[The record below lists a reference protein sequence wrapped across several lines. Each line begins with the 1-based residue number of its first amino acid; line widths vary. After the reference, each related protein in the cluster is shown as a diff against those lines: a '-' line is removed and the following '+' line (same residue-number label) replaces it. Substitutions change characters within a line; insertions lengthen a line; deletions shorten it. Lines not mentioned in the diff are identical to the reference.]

1 MNWWEINESESE
13 GNYTHTNIKEKSL
26 KEEIRERVTFDYQN
40 SLQNFISETDTL
52 YNKKFNNIKT
62 KKDDCISKISNEE
75 SALLLEQK
83 NLEKYLISIQNKRN
97 ELEGFYSK
105 TQQILSDDR
114 ERRLEFAKHTLQSE
128 VNAAQ
133 HQTQHRYRTARHS
146 TATTQYHTQRRKQGH
161 GT

>member
-114 ERRLEFAKHTLQSE
+114 ERRLDFAKQTLQSE
-128 VNAAQ
+128 VKRNIDVFNPDQ
-133 HQTQHRYRTARHS
+133 N
-146 TATTQYHTQRRKQGH
+146 
-161 GT
+161 